1 MLGPQHDSVVT
12 NREGV
17 GKRLSQKIHQY
28 LTARSHSPPTLAAMD
43 SADLLLQN
51 FSASLRTLR
60 IAMVTE
66 TYPPEINGVAMTMGR
81 IVAGLQSRGHS
92 VQLVRPRQSRSE
104 LPANERLFEEILK
117 QGIPIPRY
125 DALKLGLPAKQAL
138 VRLWAARRPDIV
150 HVVTEGPLGW
160 SALAAAA
167 KLKLPVATDFH
178 TNFHSYSEHYGIG
191 WLKKPITTYLRKFHN
206 KAQRTFVPT
215 TTLQD
220 ELAALGLRNLQ
231 VVSRGVD
238 TRLFN
243 PARRSTELR
252 RQWGIGDD
260 GLVVTCVG
268 RMAPEKN
275 LPLVLQTYQAMRLVR
290 PDSRLVLVGDGP
302 ERARLQREYP
312 DAVFTGMRTGEDLAA
327 HYASA
332 DVFLFPSITETYGNV
347 TIEAM
352 ASGLAVVAYDYAAA
366 REHIRHNSNGL
377 TAPFDATKAFI
388 RLAVAL
394 ATDSPRIR
402 ALGAAAHITCAPID
416 WSHIVAEFEQALLEL
431 TAEPSHFSRPANAF
445 A

>member
-1 MLGPQHDSVVT
+1 MLGPQRDTVVT
-12 NREGV
+12 APRA
-17 GKRLSQKIHQY
+17 
-28 LTARSHSPPTLAAMD
+28 LTAGLSHKFHECLTGPSHSPPTLTAMNG
-43 SADLLLQN
+43 ADLLLQN

-81 IVAGLQSRGHS
+81 IVAGLQARGHS
-92 VQLVRPRQSRSE
+92 VQLVRPRQSRGE
-104 LPANERLFEEILK
+104 QPANERLFEEILK

-138 VRLWAARRPDIV
+138 TRLWAARRPDIV

-191 WLKKPITTYLRKFHN
+191 WLKKPITAYLRKFHN

-220 ELAALGLRNLQ
+220 ELSALGLRNLQ
-231 VVSRGVD
+231 VVARGVD
-238 TRLFN
+238 TRLFS
-243 PARRSTELR
+243 PTRRSAELR
-252 RQWGIGDD
+252 RQWGAGDD
-260 GLVVTCVG
+260 DLVVMFVS

-275 LPLVLQTYQAMRLVR
+275 LPVVLQAHAAMRVVR
-290 PDSRLVLVGDGP
+290 PSSKLVLVGDGP
-302 ERARLQREYP
+302 ERAKLERECP
-312 DAVFTGMRTGEDLAA
+312 DAIFAGMRTGEDLAA

-332 DVFLFPSITETYGNV
+332 DVFLFPSTTETYGNV

-366 REHIRHNSNGL
+366 REHVRHNSNGL
-377 TAPFDATKAFI
+377 IAPFDASEDFI
-388 RLAVAL
+388 KLALAL
-394 ATDSPRIR
+394 ATDTPRIR
-402 ALGAAAHITCAPID
+402 ALGAAARKTCERID
-416 WSHIVAEFEQALLEL
+416 WSHIVAEFEQTLLEL
-431 TAEPSHFSRPANAF
+431 TAEPLIPFETDYALT
-445 A
+445 